1 MSEVPNI
8 LDPLPP
14 SEVPPSRPAPSA
26 PPSRRGAAGRRAQLR
41 LQSVAIAVVAALA
54 MLHFARPQRPLL
66 SAPLALDVMRGVD
79 APRTPFARIVASA
92 VERGVRLRMRFALP
106 GDSVAVPLALTD
118 DAAAFRY
125 LWLRVADSSQVEA
138 TRPLAGTGELMA
150 PGEPGFYRLA
160 LDRHGD
166 RRIVDGVV
174 LSVLVPFSEKQGA
187 TLRGFRLGSYV
198 GERLGGA
205 ARRALPEGF
214 FPVDS
219 AALSLRVSDH
229 LTLRDILTTPDVPSL
244 GFPQY
249 ATLDLRLVEKLEL
262 VLREVERLSGA
273 NSTAPHLTINSG
285 FRPPSYNRT
294 VSGAAPNSRHQYG
307 DAADVRV
314 DVNRDG
320 RFSLAELHLV
330 ARAVSAVERAHPDLV
345 GGLGLYTSKRY
356 RSPYVHIDARG
367 NAARWTG

>member
-1 MSEVPNI
+1 
-8 LDPLPP
+8 
-14 SEVPPSRPAPSA
+14 
-26 PPSRRGAAGRRAQLR
+26 
-41 LQSVAIAVVAALA
+41 VAIVAVAALA

-66 SAPLALDVMRGVD
+66 SEPLALAAARGVE
-79 APRTPFARIVASA
+79 APRTPFARIVAST

-106 GDSVAVPLALTD
+106 GDSLAVPLALAD
-118 DAAAFRY
+118 EPAAFRY
-125 LWLRVADSSQVEA
+125 LWLRVADSSQVES
-138 TRPLAGTGELMA
+138 TRPMAAGA
-150 PGEPGFYRLA
+150 PLVAPAEPGFYRLA

-174 LSVLVPFSEKQGA
+174 LSVLVPFSEKQGS
-187 TLRGFRLGSYV
+187 TLRGFRIGSYV

-219 AALSLRVSDH
+219 VALSLPVSDH
-229 LTLRDILTTPDVPSL
+229 LTLRDILTTPDIPSL
-244 GFPQY
+244 GYPQY

-262 VLREVERLSGA
+262 VLREVERLAGA
-273 NSTAPHLTINSG
+273 DEAAPHLTINSG

-320 RFSLAELHLV
+320 RFSIAELRLV

-367 NAARWTG
+367 KTARWTG

>member
-1 MSEVPNI
+1 MPHV

-14 SEVPPSRPAPSA
+14 SETDAPRPARPAGPARTRRPGRPSRL
-26 PPSRRGAAGRRAQLR
+26 GVQYL
-41 LQSVAIAVVAALA
+41 AIAAVAALA

-66 SAPLALDVMRGVD
+66 SEPLALAAARGVD
-79 APRTPFARIVASA
+79 APRTPFASIVAST

-106 GDSVAVPLALTD
+106 GDSVAVPLALAD
-118 DAAAFRY
+118 DPAAFRY

-138 TRPLAGTGELMA
+138 TRPLARGEELVA
-150 PGEPGFYRLA
+150 PDEPGFYHLA

-166 RRIVDGVV
+166 RRLVDGVV
-174 LSVLVPFSEKQGA
+174 LSVLVPFSEKEGA

-198 GERLGGA
+198 GERLGGT
-205 ARRALPEGF
+205 ARHALPEGF

-219 AALSLRVSDH
+219 VALSLRVSDH

-244 GFPQY
+244 GYPQY

-262 VLREVERLSGA
+262 VLREVERLSGGDA
-273 NSTAPHLTINSG
+273 ATPHLTVNSG

-294 VSGAAPNSRHQYG
+294 VRGAAPDSRHQYG

-320 RFSLAELHLV
+320 RFSLAELRIV
-330 ARAVSAVERAHPDLV
+330 ARAVSAVERAHPDLA

-367 NAARWTG
+367 KAARWTG

>member
-1 MSEVPNI
+1 
-8 LDPLPP
+8 
-14 SEVPPSRPAPSA
+14 
-26 PPSRRGAAGRRAQLR
+26 
-41 LQSVAIAVVAALA
+41 
-54 MLHFARPQRPLL
+54 PQRPLL
-66 SAPLALDVMRGVD
+66 SAPLALGA
-79 APRTPFARIVASA
+79 APPTAGAPATPFGRIIAAS

-106 GDSVAVPLALTD
+106 GDTVVVPLALTD
-118 DAAAFRY
+118 AATTFRY
-125 LWLRVADSSQVEA
+125 MWLRVADSSQVES
-138 TRPLAGTGELMA
+138 TRPLTSAAALVA

-174 LSVLVPFSEKQGA
+174 LSVLVPFSEKKGP
-187 TLRGFRLGSYV
+187 TLRGFRIGSYV

-219 AALSLRVSDH
+219 AALALHVSDH
-229 LTLRDILTTPDVPSL
+229 LTLRDVLTTPDVDAL
-244 GFPQY
+244 GYPQY

-262 VLREVERLSGA
+262 VLREVERLTGGDVL
-273 NSTAPHLTINSG
+273 PRLTVNSG

-294 VSGAAPNSRHQYG
+294 VRGAAPNSRHQYG

-314 DVNRDG
+314 DVNHDG
-320 RFSLAELHLV
+320 RFSLAELRLV

-367 NAARWTG
+367 KTARWTG